1 MRIAHPAKLGVF
13 EAFGRAF
20 GGLAGVALF
29 GALGLGGCAQVQQGV
44 DMIQPPP
51 VNPSSPIAGYAD
63 QVSHETFATPTFRD
77 VPPKPIDVR
86 AADAYKT
93 AVMGEIGMR
102 RELAVWRAA
111 HPELTS
117 DTDAWADLQRHRI
130 PRSLGTPVAETHDA
144 EAEAFAKRL
153 REEAEKTK
161 PQ

>member
-44 DMIQPPP
+44 DMIQPP
-51 VNPSSPIAGYAD
+51 
-63 QVSHETFATPTFRD
+63 PTFRD